1 MYKLENNWEGRREN
15 TKESKS
21 KFEVCSWKIKEE
33 EKQKWQKEAENER
46 NKIEFRV
53 KRNIFGKIFY
63 MRSQS
68 LKVFDSLYIV
78 DYDCLSLRWWLQNLG
93 RHLSGKDFKDD
104 DEDLIFTLLFL
115 LF

>member
-46 NKIEFRV
+46 
-53 KRNIFGKIFY
+53 
-63 MRSQS
+63 
-68 LKVFDSLYIV
+68 
-78 DYDCLSLRWWLQNLG
+78 
-93 RHLSGKDFKDD
+93 
-104 DEDLIFTLLFL
+104 T
-115 LF
+115 